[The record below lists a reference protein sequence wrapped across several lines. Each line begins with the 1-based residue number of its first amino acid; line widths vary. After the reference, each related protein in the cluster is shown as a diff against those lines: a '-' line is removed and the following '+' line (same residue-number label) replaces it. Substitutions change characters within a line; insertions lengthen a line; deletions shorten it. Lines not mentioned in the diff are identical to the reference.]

1 VDRAFA
7 VNGAATSSV
16 ANEAREIGARVVYIS
31 TDYVFDGDKPGAY
44 IETDKPNPQSVYGA
58 SKLAGEHAMS
68 NRDAIVR
75 ISWVC
80 GFHGPNMVKTI
91 LRLADNQSELQFVN
105 DQLGNPTFAD
115 DVATMIVR
123 LAEEQRS
130 GVWHVTNQGVTSWF
144 NFAQDVLSIA
154 GLDPQRVIP
163 ISSNALKPP
172 RPAKRPFN
180 SVLDNMAMRSAG
192 LPLLDDYLKPLQR
205 LVHRLRG

>member
-1 VDRAFA
+1 
-7 VNGAATSSV
+7 
-16 ANEAREIGARVVYIS
+16 
-31 TDYVFDGDKPGAY
+31 
-44 IETDKPNPQSVYGA
+44 
-58 SKLAGEHAMS
+58 
-68 NRDAIVR
+68 
-75 ISWVC
+75 
-80 GFHGPNMVKTI
+80 MVKTI

-105 DQLGNPTFAD
+105 DQIGSPTFAD
-115 DVATMIVR
+115 DAATMIVR